1 MKPEEQNKVLQAR
14 QTSAPYWDKYR
25 ALITQMFAPSGQ
37 IFPRPREVNQI
48 TKVPAIVITVAMIT
62 LRRKERG
69 GGTLFSIRTG
79 AEAVVA
85 RGQWPLMLTGVPR
98 SIQL

>member
-1 MKPEEQNKVLQAR
+1 
-14 QTSAPYWDKYR
+14 
-25 ALITQMFAPSGQ
+25 
-37 IFPRPREVNQI
+37 VNQI

-69 GGTLFSIRTG
+69 GEALFSMRTG
-79 AEAVVA
+79 ADVVVA